1 MRQLDTCDFC
11 GDPADG
17 VYEVLPD
24 GVDADERRLVLCT
37 HCHEVLAGV
46 VGPLVAALDGD
57 TSGGVTP
64 SNDPSPGASADASPS
79 PPADGRPDADA
90 PADVEARD
98 AAADAD
104 VSEAAA
110 ATAAASSAT
119 ATSDDRPEGYAKV
132 VRLLRNRPEAMSRAD
147 LTELATGAYD
157 LSERDVEAAVDAAV
171 ENGHV
176 EETSAGLRAA

>member
-46 VGPLVAALDGD
+46 VDPLLAALDGD

-64 SNDPSPGASADASPS
+64 SNDASADASPN
-79 PPADGRPDADA
+79 PPADGRPDA
-90 PADVEARD
+90 D

-119 ATSDDRPEGYAKV
+119 ASRADRPEGYAKV